1 MTKMSFFCQIRFEKD
16 LPGFAL
22 YLKFAQQSVFA
33 KKKFVDSG
41 LPQVDFQAVAEAVAV
56 GQKTTAFLAVAE
68 AVAVGQK
75 TTAFLAVDE
84 AVAVGKKLLVEAVN
98 IQL

>member
-1 MTKMSFFCQIRFEKD
+1 MAIRI
-16 LPGFAL
+16 
-22 YLKFAQQSVFA
+22 
-33 KKKFVDSG
+33 SG

-75 TTAFLAVDE
+75 AMAFLAV
-84 AVAVGKKLLVEAVN
+84 GKKKFGWRPQKIALKIWQNVQKW
-98 IQL
+98 I